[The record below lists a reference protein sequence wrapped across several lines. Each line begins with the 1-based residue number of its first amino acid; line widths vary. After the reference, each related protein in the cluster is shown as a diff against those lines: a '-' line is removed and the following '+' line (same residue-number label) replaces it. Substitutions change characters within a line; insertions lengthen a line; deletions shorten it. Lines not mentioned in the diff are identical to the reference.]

1 MAYNPYFP
9 IGYNNYPQSNSYP
22 QSIPQQIAPT
32 PSAPQNQ
39 NTSLI
44 WVQGEAGA
52 KSYMVAPNT
61 TVMLMDSESERFF
74 LKSADASGMPAP
86 LRIFE
91 FKEVTASGSSATAGP
106 EYVTKAEFDEFKA
119 EFLKERKQ
127 APQRKGRNDE
137 HTV

>member
-1 MAYNPYFP
+1 MAYNPYLP
-9 IGYNNYPQSNSYP
+9 IGYNNYPQS
-22 QSIPQQIAPT
+22 IPQQQIIPT
-32 PSAPQNQ
+32 PATQQNQ

-52 KSYMVAPNT
+52 KSYLVAPNS

-74 LKSADASGMPAP
+74 LTSADASGMPAP

-91 FKEVTASGSSATAGP
+91 FKEVTGSAQATPPTNTP
-106 EYVTKAEFDEFKA
+106 EYVTKEEFDEFKA
-119 EFLKERKQ
+119 ELMKDRKQ
-127 APQRKGRNDE
+127 SPQRKGRQDE

>member
-9 IGYNNYPQSNSYP
+9 IGYNNNYP
-22 QSIPQQIAPT
+22 QSIPQQQIIPQPAT
-32 PSAPQNQ
+32 PQNQ

-52 KSYMVAPNT
+52 KSYLVAPNS

-91 FKEVTASGSSATAGP
+91 FREVTASGSSTAGP

-137 HTV
+137 HTI